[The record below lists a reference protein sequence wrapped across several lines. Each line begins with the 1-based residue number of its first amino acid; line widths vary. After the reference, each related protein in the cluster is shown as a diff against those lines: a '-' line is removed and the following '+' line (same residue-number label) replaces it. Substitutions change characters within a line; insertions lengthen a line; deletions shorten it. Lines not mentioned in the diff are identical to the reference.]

1 MKSIHY
7 LKVSTRD
14 LDKVQSIVLLGFC
27 ADEAKSTLAPE
38 KEREIKDLFFKI
50 FEENNVKY
58 NGDNFSLDKIG
69 SSLNLKENIIE
80 VTSDDLIKL

>member
-7 LKVSTRD
+7 LNVSPHD
-14 LDKVQSIVLLGFC
+14 LDKVQSLLLLRISAGK
-27 ADEAKSTLAPE
+27 ANTTIGPE

-69 SSLNLKENIIE
+69 CSLNFKENIIE
-80 VTSDDLIKL
+80 VTSDDMIKL